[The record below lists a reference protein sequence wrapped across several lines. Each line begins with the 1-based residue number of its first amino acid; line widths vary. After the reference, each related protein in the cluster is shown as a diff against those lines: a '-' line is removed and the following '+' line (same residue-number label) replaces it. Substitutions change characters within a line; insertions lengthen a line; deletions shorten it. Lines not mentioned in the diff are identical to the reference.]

1 MASTSP
7 APSAA
12 VDALLL
18 LAKGFVARDQPVL
31 AIKCYLAIRSSKHEL
46 PAVEAFANV
55 QLGWL
60 LLDHTHNVSE
70 AQQAMSKAVS
80 SSLLSAPAQPLC
92 LLVLERMHQPAS
104 TLKPIWNI

>member
-1 MASTSP
+1 MASTCP

-12 VDALLL
+12 VETLLL
-18 LAKGFVARDQPVL
+18 LAKGFIARGQPVL

-60 LLDHTHNVSE
+60 LLEHTHNILE

-80 SSLLSAPAQPLC
+80 SSLL
-92 LLVLERMHQPAS
+92 
-104 TLKPIWNI
+104 